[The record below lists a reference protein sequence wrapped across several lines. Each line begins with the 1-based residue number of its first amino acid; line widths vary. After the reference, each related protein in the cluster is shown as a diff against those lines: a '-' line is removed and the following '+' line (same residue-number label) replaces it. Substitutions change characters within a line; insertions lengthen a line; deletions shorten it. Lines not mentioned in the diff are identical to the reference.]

1 MNSVKPKNLLL
12 RIKYRFLEWRWDRIL
27 KKSGHHHWES
37 YLRYNDPDFNIR
49 GRTVRDQLCGYP
61 YVAVVNYRHLESN
74 VDALWGEIY
83 NGSNVEAW
91 CKENCR
97 NKYRWHWE
105 RVIQDHAGQYL
116 PNGIG
121 GTDELFFGFKEQ
133 HDYTMFLLRWS

>member
-1 MNSVKPKNLLL
+1 VNSVKTKNPLLW
-12 RIKYRFLEWRWDRIL
+12 IKYRILEWCWDRIL

-49 GRTVRDQLCGYP
+49 GLTVRDQLFGYP
-61 YVAVVNYRHLESN
+61 YVAVVNYKHLEAR
-74 VDALWGEIY
+74 VDAMWGEVW
-83 NGSNVEAW
+83 NGSRVEEW

-121 GTDELFFGFKEQ
+121 GTDELFFGFKDER
-133 HDYTMFLLRWS
+133 DYLMFTLRWS

>member
-1 MNSVKPKNLLL
+1 MNNVKPKNPLL
-12 RIKYRFLEWRWDRIL
+12 RIKYRFLEWRWDRVL
-27 KKSGHHHWES
+27 KNSGHTHWES

-49 GRTVRDQLCGYP
+49 GRSVRDQLFGYP
-61 YVAVVNYRHLESN
+61 YVAVVNYKHLEAR
-74 VDALWGEIY
+74 VDAMWGEVW
-83 NGSNVEAW
+83 NGSRVEEW

-121 GTDELFFGFKEQ
+121 GTDELFFGFKDER
-133 HDYTMFLLRWS
+133 DYTMFLLRWS

>member
-1 MNSVKPKNLLL
+1 LW
-12 RIKYRFLEWRWDRIL
+12 IKYRILEWRWDRVL

-49 GRTVRDQLCGYP
+49 GQTVNAQFLGYP
-61 YVAVVNYRHLESN
+61 YVAVVNYKHLESS

-97 NKYRWHWE
+97 NKYRWQWE
-105 RVIQDHAGQYL
+105 RVIQDQAGQYL

-121 GTDELFFGFKEQ
+121 GTDELFFGFKDER
-133 HDYTMFLLRWS
+133 DYTLFLLRWS